1 MVSKTKIRKKHN
13 ASMPAIKRWLVGALL
28 LSFFLSLA
36 GVVALDYVVREK
48 FEGKK
53 WSIPARVYARPLELY
68 VSKPLRSQSFEY
80 ELSRLSYVQVERLTA
95 SGQWLKKGREYK
107 VFSRGFDFI
116 DGQEKARKFSLEIES
131 SRVSKLESFSGDE
144 LALLRL
150 EPLEIGG
157 IYPNHPENRT
167 LVSLLDVPPL
177 LGETLIAVE
186 DRGFVSHF
194 GISPK
199 SILRAALA
207 NIRAGGVVQGGSTI
221 TQQLIKNFY
230 LDSRQNLGRK
240 ILESLMAVSLEL
252 HYSKAQIL
260 ETYINEVYLG
270 QSGAQGVHGFGL
282 ASQHYFGRTLIELNS
297 VQIALLVGLVKG
309 ASYYNP
315 WKNPARALERRN
327 RVLQLMKDGQLL
339 TVKEYDA
346 AIGRP
351 LGIVTRARKK
361 LQPYPAFLELVR
373 RQLLQ
378 DYEESDLKA
387 EGLAI
392 FTTLDPQAQHQ
403 AEESLSQ
410 TLNTL
415 ELEHSLTKGGL
426 QSGLAM
432 LALGSAEVLALVG
445 DRKVQYSGFNR
456 AIDIRRPIGSLVKPA
471 VYLAALGKGYSLS
484 SLISDAPVAVRGPDQ
499 SVWKPRNF
507 SRQSHGDVPL
517 YKALAFSYNQ
527 ATARLGMNIGL
538 DLVEST
544 LQASG
549 LERSFAVVPSLLLG
563 SLELSPLEVASMY
576 HTFAADGFYTK
587 PRAIRSVQT
596 PHGETLKRYALR
608 SERRFPSS
616 TIYQLNY
623 ALSLVMQNG
632 TGQRAKLRNEAEQRV
647 TAGKTGTTNDQRD
660 SWFSGYDGD
669 QLVSIWVG
677 RDDNGKTPLTGSTGA
692 LRVWADLMS
701 NIPGRGLTMAKP
713 ANLEYYWVDSATG
726 NASGE
731 NCRGAR
737 LLPFEI
743 GQQPQGKSRCE
754 WRKNPVIHWWRKV
767 WQN

>member
-1 MVSKTKIRKKHN
+1 MS
-13 ASMPAIKRWLVGALL
+13 PFKRWLIRALL
-28 LSFFLSLA
+28 LSFCFGVA
-36 GVVALDYVVREK
+36 GIVALDYLVREK

-68 VSKPLRSQSFEY
+68 VSKPLNSEGFEY
-80 ELSRLSYVQVERLTA
+80 ELSRLAYAQVEKLTA
-95 SGQWLKKGREYK
+95 AGQWLTRGQEYQ
-107 VFSRGFDFI
+107 VYSRGFDFL
-116 DGQEKARKFSLEIES
+116 DGPEAAQKFSLKIRN
-131 SRVSKLESFSGDE
+131 SRIDTLESLSGND

-167 LVSLLDVPPL
+167 LVSLLEVPPL

-194 GISPK
+194 GVSPK

-240 ILESLMAVSLEL
+240 ILESLMAVLLEL
-252 HYSKAQIL
+252 HYTKAQIL

-282 ASQHYFGRTLIELNS
+282 ASQHYFGRTLSDMDS

-327 RVLQLMKDGQLL
+327 LVLHIMHEGQLL
-339 TVKEYDA
+339 TSAEYRM
-346 AIGRP
+346 AIRRP
-351 LGIVTRARKK
+351 LGIVTRVGKT
-361 LQPYPAFLELVR
+361 LQPYPAFLDLVR

-378 DYEESDLKA
+378 DYEESDLKT

-403 AEESLSQ
+403 AELSLSQ
-410 TLNTL
+410 TLDNL
-415 ELEHSLTKGGL
+415 ESEYTMPAGGL

-445 DRKVQYSGFNR
+445 DRKAQYSGFNR

-471 VYLAALGKGYSLS
+471 VYLAALGEGYSLS
-484 SLISDAPVAVRGPDQ
+484 SLISDEPVAVKGPDQ
-499 SVWKPRNF
+499 SVWEPRNF
-507 SRQSHGDVPL
+507 SRQSHGEVPL
-517 YKALAFSYNQ
+517 YQALASSYNH
-527 ATARLGMNIGL
+527 ATARLGMNVGL
-538 DLVEST
+538 GLVETT

-549 LERSFAVVPSLLLG
+549 IVRPFSVVPSLLLG

-596 PHGETLKRYALR
+596 PRGDVLKRYSLR
-608 SERRFPSS
+608 SERRFSSS

-623 ALSLVMQNG
+623 ALSLVMQEG
-632 TGQRAKLRNEAEQRV
+632 TGKRAKLEKEAKQRV
-647 TAGKTGTTNDQRD
+647 TAGKTGTTNNQRD

-669 QLVSIWVG
+669 QLVSVWVG

-692 LRVWADLMS
+692 LRIWADLMS
-701 NIPGRGLTMAKP
+701 HIPGRDLAMAKP

-726 NASGE
+726 DASGE
-731 NCRGAR
+731 NCKGAR
-737 LLPFEI
+737 LLPVEV
-743 GQQPQGKSRCE
+743 GQQSQKKAQCE
-754 WRKNPVIHWWRKV
+754 WRQNPVIHWWRKV
-767 WQN
+767 WR